1 MCSSCI
7 ICQYSAIL
15 PNLSTTSPKYITV
28 FLFTKKIKINIKKS
42 FLNIQ
47 NKNRHILNKGLDKFS
62 LRKGFSKTTAKILG
76 IGAREKI
83 GFGFFQKNFIKIF
96 FFKFMI
102 FHLNFLIMVI
112 FHYISYIKYIL

>member
-62 LRKGFSKTTAKILG
+62 LRKGFSKTTAKILVV
-76 IGAREKI
+76 GALEKI
-83 GFGFFQKNFIKIF
+83 GFEF
-96 FFKFMI
+96 FFKKK
-102 FHLNFLIMVI
+102 
-112 FHYISYIKYIL
+112 S